1 MFLSCFDLTIENFE
15 TEKIGEFEINSKA
28 VQVSPIVLSKCTQ
41 TSFGFGKDM
50 STQTE
55 DEHKETWIQEHSM
68 TLKTMMT
75 NR

>member
-1 MFLSCFDLTIENFE
+1 M
-15 TEKIGEFEINSKA
+15 
-28 VQVSPIVLSKCTQ
+28 SPIVLSKFPQ
-41 TSFGFGKDM
+41 TSFGFDKDM

-68 TLKTMMT
+68 TLKAMMT